1 MLKGVHLTLMIGPVI
16 ARPVPQVVLDAL
28 ESVKVMISTD
38 RAAAFELTFTLSNR
52 SPLHTLFLLAGGAGI
67 PIVRVI
73 IVVTV
78 NGTPHVLIDGV
89 MTQHQIAPGS
99 DAAHSTLTVTGEDI
113 THVMTLIDFRG
124 IPYPATPVEVRVA
137 LVVAK
142 YAVLGIIPK
151 VIPSIMF
158 DVPIPTQRIP
168 RHQGNDLDYVK
179 QLAEDVGYVFY
190 LEPGPVA
197 GTSFAYWGPEIKV
210 GVPQPALNI
219 NMDAHTNCESL
230 AFSFAADNRK
240 LPIVIIQN
248 AESHIS
254 IPIPVPDI
262 TPLNPPLGLI
272 PPIPKAIEPITMS
285 AKLNPVQAALIGIAK
300 AAKSSDALSAKGS
313 LNVLRY
319 GRLLE
324 ARKLVG
330 VRGAG
335 DAFDG
340 LYYVD
345 GVTHDIK
352 RGQYTQ
358 QFTLKR
364 NGLLSTVDKVPA

>member
-1 MLKGVHLTLMIGPVI
+1 MLKGIHLTLMIGPMI

-52 SPLHTLFLLAGGAGI
+52 SPLHTLFLLAGGAGV

-73 IVVTV
+73 VVVTV

-99 DAAHSTLTVTGEDI
+99 DAAHSTLTVTGEDL
-113 THVMTLIDFRG
+113 THVMNLIDFSG

-254 IPIPVPDI
+254 IPIPVPNI